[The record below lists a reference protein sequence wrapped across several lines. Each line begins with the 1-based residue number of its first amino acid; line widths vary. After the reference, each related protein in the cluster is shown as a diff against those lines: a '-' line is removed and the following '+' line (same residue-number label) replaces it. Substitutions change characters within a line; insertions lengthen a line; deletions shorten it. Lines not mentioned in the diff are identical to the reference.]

1 MSMRDVKVCLLGES
15 GVGKSSI
22 VMRFVADKFKN
33 ALESTIGA
41 SFMTKTIFVEGN
53 TYKFQIWD
61 TAGQEKYRALAPMY
75 YRGSA
80 AAIIVYDVTRETS
93 FHAVKGW
100 VHELQRHGPSKI
112 VIAIAGNKCDLED
125 LREVREKDAQEYAH
139 EIGAIFCETSAMTA
153 VNIAEL
159 FDAIAKLLPPEDLLG
174 TSNQM
179 GGGSTVNLRN
189 NASKKKSKCCSGSDT
204 EAASQQ
210 PVRRSLS
217 TPRGSSSV
225 TYPS

>member
-41 SFMTKTIFVEGN
+41 SFMTKTIFLDDN

-125 LREVREKDAQEYAH
+125 LREVREKDAQEYAK

-159 FDAIAKLLPPEDLLG
+159 FDAIAKLLPPEDLG
-174 TSNQM
+174 GGVGQP
-179 GGGSTVNLRN
+179 GGSTVNLRN
-189 NASKKKSKCCSGSDT
+189 NASKKKGKCCSGSADSEPAT
-204 EAASQQ
+204 N
-210 PVRRSLS
+210 RRSAS
-217 TPRGSSSV
+217 AAHGSNYSSFQ
-225 TYPS
+225 S